1 MERED
6 KLFFLGLL
14 SLIFSLFLFPF
25 VAYLFPA
32 VWLGWEYLIPDFVVD
47 ISLWIQTTFHI
58 TYLMAFHW
66 FFRGVLFFAIFFG
79 VVAYLIARHTT
90 HLQRTLEA
98 MHEEETSDT
107 SNISDTSES
116 ERLENMKEGGKDSF
130 KFFLKMVVI
139 ISLVFVVGNIMQW
152 AISISQ
158 G

>member
-1 MERED
+1 MKLED

-25 VAYLFPA
+25 VVYLFPA
-32 VWLGWEYLIPDFVVD
+32 VWLGWDYLSPDFVVD
-47 ISLWIQTTFHI
+47 ISLWIQTTFNV
-58 TYLMAFHW
+58 TYAIAFHW
-66 FFRGVLFFAIFFG
+66 FFRSVLFLAILFG
-79 VVAYLIARHTT
+79 VVAYLLARRTT

-98 MHEEETSDT
+98 MDKGET
-107 SNISDTSES
+107 SDTSES
-116 ERLENMKEGGKDSF
+116 ERLGSIKEGANDSF

-158 G
+158 GQA

>member
-1 MERED
+1 MAQED

-25 VAYLFPA
+25 AVYLFPA
-32 VWLGWEYLIPDFVVD
+32 VWLGWDYLSPDFVVD
-47 ISLWIQTTFHI
+47 ISLWIQTTFNL
-58 TYLMAFHW
+58 TYAMAFHW
-66 FFRGVLFFAIFFG
+66 FFRSILFLAIFFG
-79 VVAYLIARHTT
+79 AVAYFLARRTT

-98 MHEEETSDT
+98 MEQGETPDA
-107 SNISDTSES
+107 SES
-116 ERLENMKEGGKDSF
+116 EPLENIKEGASDSF

-158 G
+158 GQA